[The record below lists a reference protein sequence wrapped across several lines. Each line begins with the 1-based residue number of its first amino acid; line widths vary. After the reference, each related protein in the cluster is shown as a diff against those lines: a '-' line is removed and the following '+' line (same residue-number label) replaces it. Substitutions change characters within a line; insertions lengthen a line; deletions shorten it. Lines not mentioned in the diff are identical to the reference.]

1 MADETIHSG
10 DIRILQSERMTDNA
24 DGGGRLTGRPVT
36 DGASNDIFD
45 DISDL
50 DRAAGRTSL
59 RKVGAGV
66 LTDNT
71 AQYFGAHAII
81 DQVPADPNV
90 SVVMFD
96 TGSPSDERAESRDY
110 VESYVTAGATSRMTL
125 LGDQLAGQ
133 RSIITFQ
140 MPEATLPDLG

>member
-50 DRAAGRTSL
+50 DRAAGAPRCARS
-59 RKVGAGV
+59 G
-66 LTDNT
+66 
-71 AQYFGAHAII
+71 
-81 DQVPADPNV
+81 PAC
-90 SVVMFD
+90 
-96 TGSPSDERAESRDY
+96 
-110 VESYVTAGATSRMTL
+110 
-125 LGDQLAGQ
+125 
-133 RSIITFQ
+133 
-140 MPEATLPDLG
+140 